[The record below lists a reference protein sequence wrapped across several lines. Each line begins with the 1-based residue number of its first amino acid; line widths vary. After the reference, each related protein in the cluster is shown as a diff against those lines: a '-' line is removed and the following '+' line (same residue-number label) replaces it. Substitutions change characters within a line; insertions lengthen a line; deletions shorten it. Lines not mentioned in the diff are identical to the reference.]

1 MIDLD
6 KTKTNWYDRERIGT
20 ILFLA
25 SFLVK
30 ARLKWE
36 GDGRTEFKISR
47 DIIDLFISLLL
58 CYKPNFWQT
67 IRLFSRAL
75 LCVARTRILLAVFF
89 FLSNS
94 IHFPGEMSKRHLVE
108 GSDWWNNRMFL
119 RRRYDHPW
127 AETKNKRTSRNTEKI
142 DSWQNPWR
150 PDGLWQQVTTTTAVH
165 SNLTNVHST
174 SVFINIKHLY
184 RGLP

>member
-1 MIDLD
+1 MRRRRQNRIQNF
-6 KTKTNWYDRERIGT
+6 KRHNWLIYFSTSVLQIQFSTD
-20 ILFLA
+20 
-25 SFLVK
+25 
-30 ARLKWE
+30 
-36 GDGRTEFKISR
+36 IS
-47 DIIDLFISLLL
+47 SLLARPAM
-58 CYKPNFWQT
+58 CCTYTNF
-67 IRLFSRAL
+67 
-75 LCVARTRILLAVFF
+75 ARSVS
-89 FLSNS
+89 LSNS
-94 IHFPGEMSKRHLVE
+94 IHFTGEMSKRHFVE

>member
-1 MIDLD
+1 MRGRRQNRIQNF
-6 KTKTNWYDRERIGT
+6 KRHNWLIYFST
-20 ILFLA
+20 SMLQTQFLTDN
-25 SFLVK
+25 S
-30 ARLKWE
+30 
-36 GDGRTEFKISR
+36 
-47 DIIDLFISLLL
+47 SLLARPAM
-58 CYKPNFWQT
+58 CCTHTNF
-67 IRLFSRAL
+67 
-75 LCVARTRILLAVFF
+75 ARSVF

-108 GSDWWNNRMFL
+108 GSDWWNNRLFL